1 MRTYLDYNSTVPL
14 RSEAK
19 KAMIDAMN
27 VVGNPSSVHLEGRA
41 AKALIEDARIKIAEA
56 IGAVGADI
64 IFTSGAT
71 ESAALA
77 LSGRDIMCSK
87 VEHDAVTSWCAPS
100 LSVDDFGMVEVT
112 KPEHSALQSANSE
125 TGIIQEPVEGIWLT
139 DMTQAF
145 GKLPIAFNWYGCTCA
160 MISAHKI
167 GGPKGV
173 GALIV
178 KRGTDLAAQIRGG
191 GQEMGRRSG
200 TENILGI
207 VGFGAAAEAARL
219 AEACVPKSARLVA
232 TAQVLPFCG

>member
-14 RSEAK
+14 RSEVK
-19 KAMIDAMN
+19 KAMIEAMD

-87 VEHDAVTSWCAPS
+87 VEHDAVTSWCAPK

-112 KPEHSALQSANSE
+112 EPEYSALQAANSE

-160 MISAHKI
+160 MISWSRDGSTIWNRKYSRYRWVW
-167 GGPKGV
+167 G
-173 GALIV
+173 
-178 KRGTDLAAQIRGG
+178 
-191 GQEMGRRSG
+191 
-200 TENILGI
+200 
-207 VGFGAAAEAARL
+207 
-219 AEACVPKSARLVA
+219 C
-232 TAQVLPFCG
+232 C

>member
-1 MRTYLDYNSTVPL
+1 
-14 RSEAK
+14 
-19 KAMIDAMN
+19 MIDAMD

-112 KPEHSALQSANSE
+112 KLS
-125 TGIIQEPVEGIWLT
+125 
-139 DMTQAF
+139 
-145 GKLPIAFNWYGCTCA
+145 
-160 MISAHKI
+160 
-167 GGPKGV
+167 
-173 GALIV
+173 LIH
-178 KRGTDLAAQIRGG
+178 I
-191 GQEMGRRSG
+191 
-200 TENILGI
+200 
-207 VGFGAAAEAARL
+207 
-219 AEACVPKSARLVA
+219 
-232 TAQVLPFCG
+232 

>member
-87 VEHDAVTSWCAPS
+87 VEHDAVTSWCAPN
-100 LSVDDFGMVEVT
+100 LSVDDLE
-112 KPEHSALQSANSE
+112 
-125 TGIIQEPVEGIWLT
+125 WLKSPS
-139 DMTQAF
+139 QNILRYN
-145 GKLPIAFNWYGCTCA
+145 LPIL
-160 MISAHKI
+160 KL
-167 GGPKGV
+167 
-173 GALIV
+173 ALFKSLLKV
-178 KRGTDLAAQIRGG
+178 
-191 GQEMGRRSG
+191 
-200 TENILGI
+200 
-207 VGFGAAAEAARL
+207 FG
-219 AEACVPKSARLVA
+219 
-232 TAQVLPFCG
+232 

>member
-1 MRTYLDYNSTVPL
+1 MRAYLDYNSTSPL

-19 KAMIDAMN
+19 QAMIDAMT

-41 AKALIEDARIKIAEA
+41 AKTLIENARLKIAEA

-77 LSGRDIMCSK
+77 LAGRDIVCSRL
-87 VEHDAVTSWCAPS
+87 EHEAVTSWCSAK
-100 LSVDDFGMVEVT
+100 LSADRLGIVEI
-112 KPEHSALQSANSE
+112 KEPQQSALQVANSE
-125 TGIIQEPVEGIWLT
+125 TGILQKHVQGIWLS

-145 GKLPIAFNWYGCTCA
+145 GKVPLAFNWHGCHCA
-160 MISAHKI
+160 MISAHKV

-178 KRGTDLAAQIRGG
+178 KRGTDLAAHIKGG

-200 TENILGI
+200 TENVIGI
-207 VGFGAAAEAARL
+207 VGL
-219 AEACVPKSARLVA
+219 SLIHI
-232 TAQVLPFCG
+232 